1 MAITRAEVHHTAT
14 LARLRL
20 TDAEEEALT
29 RDLDQILEAFVRLQQ
44 LDTSGVEPTA
54 CVDDFGGLLRQDG
67 VVNPPGDES
76 LLANAPNRDGR
87 FFRVPKVL
95 D

>member
-1 MAITRAEVHHTAT
+1 MPITRAEVHHTAT

-20 TDAEEEALT
+20 TDAEEVALT
-29 RDLDQILEAFVRLQQ
+29 RDLDQILAAFTRLQQ
-44 LDTSGVEPTA
+44 LDTAGVEPMV
-54 CVDDFGGLLRQDG
+54 CVDDFGGILRADNA
-67 VVNPPGDES
+67 VNPPGDET
-76 LLANAPNRDGR
+76 LMANAPARDGR